1 MIAGQLTEVLGE
13 HTVRVLVIDDHTLF
27 REGLESLLSARG
39 IEVVAAVGDGR
50 KGVELAFEL
59 KPDIVLLDVRMPA
72 LDGISV
78 LRIIQE
84 SHPEFPVTLLTTST
98 EERDL
103 IEALRAGA
111 RGYLLKDMEPD
122 QLVQSLREIVNGQ
135 TVVSPN
141 LTHVLA
147 EVIQGKVSI
156 PPGQANNPFDGLT
169 PRETEILALLAE
181 GQSNKVIA
189 RNLGIS
195 DGTVKLH
202 VKAILRKLSVHS
214 RVEAAVMAVEHGLRE
229 HLAKQES

>member
-1 MIAGQLTEVLGE
+1 M
-13 HTVRVLVIDDHTLF
+13 RVLVIDDHTLF
-27 REGLESLLSARG
+27 REGLESLLKARG

-50 KGVELAFEL
+50 QGIELANEL

-84 SHPEFPVTLLTTST
+84 SQPEYPVTLLTTST

-103 IEALRAGA
+103 LDALRAGA

-147 EVIQGKVSI
+147 EVVQGKVALPADQDSS
-156 PPGQANNPFDGLT
+156 PFDGLT

-214 RVEAAVMAVEHGLRE
+214 RVEAAVMAVERGLRE
-229 HLAKQES
+229 HLAKKTS